1 MILSLK
7 GTGIMKHFSRF
18 ASKGQGMVEYIIL
31 TALIALAVIT
41 MIALFGK
48 QEKNQFAAMTQSL
61 AGKTA
66 VIDDQIAQQAAQEE
80 TVNPSM
86 KKYGG
91 DSSSSDSTVTGTDT
105 ESAHVPD
112 SGNTASDP
120 TSSPPPSPPATP
132 PTPEPPPPPTP
143 TPTVLTSTTSQAQR
157 HHVGD
162 GLFSPGLGGGFGINE
177 GIAYTYNFTALTTSP
192 VVTQKVDISFEVAGI
207 NYINNDIFL
216 NGRKV
221 GSLQDGVN
229 ALVLWGNDLQENNTL
244 EIRASGDGTGY
255 DDFEFWNFS
264 VIRHDIQN

>member
-1 MILSLK
+1 
-7 GTGIMKHFSRF
+7 MKLFSRF
-18 ASKGQGMVEYIIL
+18 SSKGQGMVEYIIL
-31 TALIALAVIT
+31 TALIALSVIT
-41 MIALFGK
+41 IVALFGK
-48 QEKNQFAAMTQSL
+48 QGKKQFSAMTQSL

-66 VIDDQIAQQAAQEE
+66 VLDDQIAQQAAHEE

-91 DSSSSDSTVTGTDT
+91 DSSSSASTATGTGT
-105 ESAHVPD
+105 ESTPASD
-112 SGNTASDP
+112 SGNTPSNP
-120 TSSPPPSPPATP
+120 TPPPPVTPPSPTP
-132 PTPEPPPPPTP
+132 PAPPPAP
-143 TPTVLTSTTSQAQR
+143 TPTVLTSSTSQAQR

-162 GLFSPGLGGGFGINE
+162 GLFSAGLGGGFGINE
-177 GIAYTYNFTALTTSP
+177 GIAYTYNFEALKTNP
-192 VVTQKVDISFEVAGI
+192 VVTQKVDLSFEVAGI

-264 VIRHDIQN
+264 VIRHDLQN